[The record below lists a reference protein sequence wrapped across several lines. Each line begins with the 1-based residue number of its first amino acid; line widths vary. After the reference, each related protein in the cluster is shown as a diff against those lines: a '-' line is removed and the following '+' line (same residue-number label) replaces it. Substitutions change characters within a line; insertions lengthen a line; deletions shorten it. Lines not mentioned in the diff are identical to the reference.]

1 MTMRSR
7 TLVLGVLLL
16 AMAAPAMA
24 ADVDGRW
31 TGSLETP
38 MGMVPVTFVF
48 KAEGEKLTGHMI
60 GMDGAEIQIAN
71 GKVEG
76 DKISYQVNIDLGGM
90 PLELMYKGVVTPAE
104 IKLDMDVFG
113 MPFAF
118 VVKKAN

>member
-1 MTMRSR
+1 MTMRVR
-7 TLVLGVLLL
+7 ALMLGIVLL
-16 AMAAPAMA
+16 ATPAAA

-38 MGMVPVTFVF
+38 MGVVPVTFVF
-48 KAEGEKLTGHMI
+48 KAEGERLTGHML
-60 GMDGAEIQIAN
+60 GMEGMEIQITN
-71 GKVEG
+71 GKIEG

-90 PLELMYKGVVTPAE
+90 PLELMYKGVVTSAE
-104 IKLDMDVFG
+104 IKLDMEVFG